1 MIYKQSTNKIASKS
15 CNTKT
20 APSSLWEVRPGVQ
33 GYAWH
38 APDAR
43 AALLLQHGYGEYCER
58 YVDDYRRLI
67 PSLLAAGISV
77 YGFDL
82 VGHGRSAGK
91 RVVTDVAQAVEDH
104 LVARHWLEGQGL
116 PLFALGHSLG
126 GLITAVSVARDG
138 NGLAG
143 AIIMSA
149 GLTFD
154 VPEPLRR
161 GLTALARLAPGL
173 RVPIDVGPFDRL
185 YRGIDRTSFLASRP
199 MFYTG
204 RPSLLF
210 ALSIVGVAARAWSLY
225 PDWKVPTLI
234 VHGSEDAYTDVAGS
248 KCLFDTINSTDKTLS
263 IVPEGYHE
271 LLNDAA
277 GEQVL
282 REVLEWI
289 DVRIDERVA
298 NAEMQ

>member
-1 MIYKQSTNKIASKS
+1 M
-15 CNTKT
+15 
-20 APSSLWEVRPGVQ
+20 
-33 GYAWH
+33 
-38 APDAR
+38 
-43 AALLLQHGYGEYCER
+43 
-58 YVDDYRRLI
+58 
-67 PSLLAAGISV
+67 
-77 YGFDL
+77 
-82 VGHGRSAGK
+82 
-91 RVVTDVAQAVEDH
+91 
-104 LVARHWLEGQGL
+104 
-116 PLFALGHSLG
+116 FALGHSLG

-138 NGLAG
+138 NGLTG

-161 GLTALARLAPGL
+161 GLTALAHLAPGL
-173 RVPIDVGPFDRL
+173 RVPINVGPFDKL
-185 YRGIDRTSFLASRP
+185 YHGIDRTSFLASRP

-210 ALSIVGVAARAWSLY
+210 ATSIVEVAARAWSFY
-225 PDWKVPTLI
+225 HKWKVPTLI

-277 GEQVL
+277 GDQVL
-282 REVLEWI
+282 KEVLEWI
-289 DVRIDERVA
+289 DARVGDRVA
-298 NAEMQ
+298 NVKV